1 MNTKI
6 KLRIGTF
13 AKNYNQAKIISLA
26 YKNHNGSIYRIKL
39 PFRKFILIII

>member
-1 MNTKI
+1 MNTKM
-6 KLRIGTF
+6 KVRIGTF

-26 YKNHNGSIYRIKL
+26 YKNYNGSIYRIKL